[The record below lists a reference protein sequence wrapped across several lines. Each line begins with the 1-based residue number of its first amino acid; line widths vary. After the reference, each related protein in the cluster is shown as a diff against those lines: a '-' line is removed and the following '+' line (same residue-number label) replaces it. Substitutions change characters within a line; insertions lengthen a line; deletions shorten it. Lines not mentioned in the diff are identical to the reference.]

1 MGIFGVNLDEINL
14 DDNNNIYEDDPG
26 ITIHV
31 RLLAWQKMW
40 KTQSTQKKCKHMINA
55 CSMGSY
61 KWNWCM
67 SADEKKWSRTSFYW
81 RFESCGML
89 LV

>member
-40 KTQSTQKKCKHMINA
+40 KTEHSKKM
-55 CSMGSY
+55 
-61 KWNWCM
+61 
-67 SADEKKWSRTSFYW
+67 
-81 RFESCGML
+81 
-89 LV
+89 